1 VSSVNLNFYRKASA
15 IEVSNPKVQM
25 WTEMD
30 DPTNTAEITMALS
43 GQHKR
48 TGSFQADKDFFLK
61 LDVLLSK
68 VSCSK
73 ILVFSSMNI
82 IALLSTTTWQVDIS
96 SVLTQLPVTDRT
108 RLEVEKPS
116 THRFGHKPMLPRAR
130 LVPNKDRGCTTVRA
144 LILPREAGIPLGHSG
159 MRYADID
166 GPKFEDCSNVVF
178 EFHTADS
185 ERILI
190 CDLF

>member
-1 VSSVNLNFYRKASA
+1 
-15 IEVSNPKVQM
+15 M

-30 DPTNTAEITMALS
+30 DPTNTAEITAALS
-43 GQHKR
+43 SQQKR

-61 LDVLLSK
+61 LDDLLSK

-82 IALLSTTTWQVDIS
+82 IVLLSTTIWQVDIS

-108 RLEVEKPS
+108 RLEVGKPS
-116 THRFGHKPMLPRAR
+116 SHRFGHKPALPRAR

-159 MRYADID
+159 MRYPDID
-166 GPKFEDCSNVVF
+166 GPKFEDCSDVVF
-178 EFHTADS
+178 EFHTANS
-185 ERILI
+185 ERTLT
-190 CDLF
+190 CNLF